1 MEYVFLAVV
10 AAFTVRLLFITAV
23 EIVTGLVNGDVQ

>member
-10 AAFTVRLLFITAV
+10 AMFTVRLLLITAV
-23 EIVTGLVNGDVQ
+23 EIVTGLTNGDL